1 MTRDRSCVK
10 SKGLVVVGFVLI
22 VAFILWALM
31 TFFVVPQVSMRA
43 GHTEISGID
52 PEDAIDLFML
62 ISILLL
68 KLTYIVDP

>member
-22 VAFILWALM
+22 VASILWALM
-31 TFFVVPQVSMRA
+31 TFFVVPQVLMRA
-43 GHTEISGID
+43 GQIEISGIE

-68 KLTYIVDP
+68 KLTYSVDP

>member
-22 VAFILWALM
+22 VASILWALM

-43 GHTEISGID
+43 GQIEISGIE
-52 PEDAIDLFML
+52 PEDAIDLLML

-68 KLTYIVDP
+68 KLTYSVDP